1 VFGWGPDTNCEVDL
15 AGGPTSRKPRDVG
28 HRPHRSTFAPAHRAS
43 AGPPLRFLQRWEL
56 IVIVPTF
63 TQNVKVGQPPRPVSC
78 VLLVAFVAPTFRK
91 VRERWGTP
99 HLFWFDEKF
108 LLRSSR
114 CHQVAGVRLYDQPDF
129 EAGVKLEGI
138 AGGQG

>member
-28 HRPHRSTFAPAHRAS
+28 HRPHRSTFAPADRAS
-43 AGPPLRFLQRWEL
+43 AGPPLRFLQKWEL

-63 TQNVKVGQPPRPVSC
+63 TQNVKVCQPPRPVSC
-78 VLLVAFVAPTFRK
+78 MLLVAFVAPTFRK

-99 HLFWFDEKF
+99 YLFGSTK
-108 LLRSSR
+108 SS
-114 CHQVAGVRLYDQPDF
+114 CFVQVADIRWQECVFTISQTW
-129 EAGVKLEGI
+129 
-138 AGGQG
+138 